1 MPATSSTPTNAPVDG
16 RGITTGPIAGS
27 HKHYKEIQ
35 ARRDTHGTGCAQG
48 DRSGEAGGNT
58 EGNGRIGGHQH
69 GGTLRVPQRRIALTN
84 GDHLDVYDTSGPYT
98 DPSADIAVER
108 GLPPTRDSW
117 HRPEPA
123 PADP

>member
-1 MPATSSTPTNAPVDG
+1 M
-16 RGITTGPIAGS
+16 
-27 HKHYKEIQ
+27 
-35 ARRDTHGTGCAQG
+35 
-48 DRSGEAGGNT
+48 
-58 EGNGRIGGHQH
+58 
-69 GGTLRVPQRRIALTN
+69 PQRRIALTN

-123 PADP
+123 PADPAPVPPGWHPPSWLGHGRKSSPTKCVSSPPVRVSIPRSSARRWPRAVP